1 MNKFNKGL
9 LFLGALAAPALCF
22 AEGSEIAAGTIDSA
36 LTDLQT
42 GVTGV
47 IGKVATVVGAI
58 VVAGLV
64 IWAIPFAWRKM
75 RGGVGR

>member
-1 MNKFNKGL
+1 MNKFKKGL
-9 LFLGALAAPALCF
+9 LFLGALATPALCF
-22 AEGSEIAAGTIDSA
+22 AEDAIATGTIDGA
-36 LTDLQT
+36 LHDLQT

-64 IWAIPFAWRKM
+64 IWAIPFAWKKM
-75 RGGVGR
+75 RGGIGR